1 MEKYWD
7 QIVVLENMAN
17 GTKNG
22 CLEALPRLLG
32 SMAPYR
38 APMATS
44 IMDLQVCQKYGTKYN
59 ASLRRIN
66 VLARLF
72 NFLSNSI

>member
-7 QIVVLENMAN
+7 QIVVLENMA
-17 GTKNG
+17 NG